1 MSFKNFR
8 FNLIARILF
17 LALTMFLFFFY
28 LIKYEYFVAPVI
40 IGLIIIFQVAS
51 LIRYIDKTNRELTSF
66 LESIR
71 FSEFT
76 RTFQIEGMG
85 GSFDD
90 LNKAFNEVIK
100 DFQKVRSEKE
110 EHFHYLQTI
119 VQNIDVSLIAYR
131 SDGNIEL
138 INKSAKKLFQ
148 VTSLKNVKGLGS
160 LSPELVNNLLNIKPG
175 ENKLVRVN
183 DGEDILQLAI
193 YATTIKIKD
202 KIIILSTIKNIQN
215 VLEDQETEAWQK
227 LIRVLT
233 HEIMNSITPIA
244 SLSATL
250 NNLLTNVSSTDK
262 KVRGRKDDLALDEIS
277 EALQTINKRSTGL
290 LHFVNTYRNLTRI
303 PKPNFKVCS
312 VSEIFRNLQKLLEE
326 EIQHNNIRLTI
337 YSEPENIHITA
348 DEQLIEQVLINL
360 MKNSIYAL
368 HDKKDGEIRLTAFL
382 NKRGRVTIQ
391 VFDNGPGIL
400 GDVMDKIF
408 IPFFTTKQSG
418 SGIGLSLS
426 KQILRLHNGSIT
438 AHSVPDRET
447 VFTLSF

>member
-8 FNLIARILF
+8 FNLTVRILI
-17 LALTMFLFFFY
+17 LAATMSLSIY
-28 LIKYEYFVAPVI
+28 YFTSTPYFIAPVI
-40 IGLIIIFQVAS
+40 ISLTIIFQVTS
-51 LIRYIDKTNRELTSF
+51 LIRYVDKTNRELTSF

-76 RTFQIEGMG
+76 RTFHIESMG
-85 GSFDD
+85 SSFVD
-90 LNKAFNEVIK
+90 LNKAFNEVIE

-138 INKSAKKLFQ
+138 INKAAKKLFQ
-148 VTSLKNVKGLGS
+148 VTSLKNIKGLEPMS
-160 LSPELVNNLLNIKPG
+160 HELVDTLLKIRPG

-183 DGEDILQLAI
+183 DEEDILQLAI

-202 KIIILSTIKNIQN
+202 KVIILSTIKNIQN
-215 VLEDQETEAWQK
+215 VLEEQETEAWQK

-244 SLSATL
+244 SLSSTL
-250 NNLLTNVSSTDK
+250 NNIIDDFGTPDK
-262 KVRGRKDDLALDEIS
+262 TENKKIENASLGEIK

-303 PKPNFKVCS
+303 PKPNFKVCQ
-312 VSEIFRNLQKLLEE
+312 VSEIFKQIQKLMEE
-326 EIQHNNIRLTI
+326 EIHRSHIQFMVR
-337 YSEPENIHITA
+337 SDPENMNITA

-360 MKNSIYAL
+360 IKNSIYAL
-368 HDKKDGEIRLTAFL
+368 NNRKNGIIQLTGFL
-382 NKRGRVTIQ
+382 NKRGHVTMQ
-391 VFDNGPGIL
+391 VIDNGPGIL
-400 GDVMDKIF
+400 DDVLDKIF

-438 AHSVPDRET
+438 AHSVPDKET